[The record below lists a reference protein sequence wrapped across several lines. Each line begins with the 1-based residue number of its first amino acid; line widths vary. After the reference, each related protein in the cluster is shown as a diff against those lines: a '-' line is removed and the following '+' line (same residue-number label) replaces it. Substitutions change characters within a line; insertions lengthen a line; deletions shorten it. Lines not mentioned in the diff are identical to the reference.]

1 MLLEIEGQSNILKDS
16 DSGGVVTKHSAEFE
30 EYKKRVNNQNRINNV
45 IKDVDYLKTDI
56 LEIKQLLRE
65 IKNGD

>member
-1 MLLEIEGQSNILKDS
+1 
-16 DSGGVVTKHSAEFE
+16 VVTKHSAEFE